1 MSKNQPK
8 TQTEN
13 LNGSVAMESAE
24 RLEAIKNLIFGENIQ
39 QIDNDFHALKS
50 HIEKRKDE
58 LENYIDDTKKEL
70 NKVIDNLSTD
80 LNIRIT
86 DLENSLSDK
95 SDELNHKK
103 VDRNLL
109 GTLLVSLGEKI
120 MKD

>member
-8 TQTEN
+8 ETEAPIN
-13 LNGSVAMESAE
+13 TLESAQ

-39 QIDNDFHALKS
+39 QIDSDFQSLKN
-50 HIEKRKDE
+50 HIEKRKEE
-58 LENYIDDTKKEL
+58 LESLIDDTRKEL
-70 NKVIDNLSTD
+70 THTIDSLATD

-86 DLENSLSDK
+86 DLENTLNDK
-95 SDELNHKK
+95 TEELNHKK